1 MPLSSIQ
8 NGFASGEI
16 SPSLRGRSDLAKWHQ
31 GAFTMRNLFVNY
43 RGGAASRAGTA
54 YVGTCKQPG
63 SAAPPRDIPFQF
75 SLTQGYALEFGDYY
89 MRIKSRG
96 GYVTEPALA
105 ITAATTGNPGK
116 ITIPAHGYVPGDW
129 IYIVGMV
136 GMTGFN
142 GLTWIVGSVP
152 DANTVTLLDLFN
164 VAVNS
169 IGFGAYTSGG
179 TAARLYTLATPY
191 AAVDLPFLKYT
202 QSADTM
208 TLTCVNTDTLTEYP
222 PYDLVRSG
230 ATSWSLT
237 QEGFAASIQPPV
249 NVAVTAQS
257 STTISTYYSY
267 VVTAVNATTGEE
279 SVASS
284 AGSVINNDIAI
295 YAGSNTITWNPVAGA
310 ASYNIYKATPSYAAG
325 VPVGS
330 LFGYA
335 GTALGPSFTDT
346 NITADFTTVP
356 PTHQNPFARGAITD
370 VVATAY
376 GSGYNQA
383 TVGYSITTLTGSGFI
398 GSPIVINSGVLA
410 FVIENGGQN
419 YAPGDTITI
428 TGGAGASANLV
439 IGPHSGTYPGTCAYY
454 QQRRV
459 YGGSLNNPDT
469 LWFSQPGAFSNM
481 DSSIPI
487 TDSDAIVATPWAQQV
502 NGVQFMVPM
511 PGGLVT
517 LTGKGAWQVNG
528 GNSASLTPSDIDAS
542 PQAYNG
548 CNNIVQPIVVNYDIL
563 YLQAKGSIYRDLS
576 YNFFV
581 NIYTGTDLTV
591 LSNQLFT
598 GYTFSQWCWAE
609 EPYKLAWAV
618 RSDGAMLSLTYLK
631 EQDVY
636 AWARH
641 DTDGQFVGCCSITE
655 PPIDAV
661 YVIVKRFVRGVAVYY
676 AERMDDRDWS
686 TPEDAWCVDA
696 GLAYPLSYP
705 AATLTPAA
713 ALGTANISAVNLIDG
728 GSGYT
733 APTVVA
739 IDGTNSGAGAQFS
752 VTVVGGVITA
762 ITPTTQGAN
771 YAQGTALVISDA
783 AGFGAVAQPVITNNV
798 AFNASASVFSIAQ
811 VGDVI
816 RIGGGIATVTS
827 FVNPTQV
834 FANITQPITATVPN
848 DPNNSPLPVASGDWS
863 IGTPTTTIS
872 GLNHLEGLTVAI
884 VADGSVQPSQMV
896 TGGSITM
903 QHPASL
909 VLVGL
914 PFTAQL
920 QTSYLDPPGSPMTA
934 QGKRKNIYS
943 ATIRVEASR
952 GLQVGTNQIDAS
964 TQPGGYPVTWT
975 GMKEIKERGALVNAG
990 SAIPLFTGDWFINI
1004 PADWN
1009 TAGQVAIQSTSPM
1022 PANVLAVVSYFAD
1035 GDTPG

>member
-1 MPLSSIQ
+1 MPLTSIQ

-16 SPSLRGRSDLAKWHQ
+16 SPALRGRSDLAKWHQ

-43 RGGAASRAGTA
+43 RGGAASRPGTA

-63 SAAPPRDIPFQF
+63 NAAPPRDIPFQF
-75 SLTQGYALEFGDYY
+75 SITQGYALEFGDGY

-96 GYVTEPALA
+96 GYVTEAQKT
-105 ITAATTGNPGK
+105 ITAATNGNPG
-116 ITIPAHGYVPGDW
+116 TVRIPAHGYAAGDW
-129 IYIVGMV
+129 IFISGMS
-136 GMTGFN
+136 GMTGYN
-142 GLTWIVGSVP
+142 GLTWIVASAP
-152 DANTVTLLDLFN
+152 DANTVTLFDLFN
-164 VAVNS
+164 SPVNS
-169 IGFGAYTSGG
+169 QAFGTYLGSG
-179 TAARLYTLATPY
+179 TAARVYTLATPY

-208 TLTCVNTDTLTEYP
+208 TLTCVNTDTQTEYP

-230 ATSWSLT
+230 ATNWTLT
-237 QEGFAASIQPPV
+237 KESFSASIQPPGGIT
-249 NVAVTAQS
+249 VTAQS
-257 STTISTYYSY
+257 STTPSTYYSY
-267 VVTAVNATTGEE
+267 VVTAVDANTGEE
-279 SVASS
+279 SVASP
-284 AGSVINNDIAI
+284 AGSVQNNDIAI
-295 YAGSNTITWNPVAGA
+295 YAGSNTIAWSPVANAG
-310 ASYNIYKATPSYAAG
+310 SYNIYKATPSYAAG

-346 NITADFTTVP
+346 NITADFTAVP
-356 PTHQNPFARGAITD
+356 PTHQNPFARGAILS
-370 VVATAY
+370 VPATSY
-376 GSGYNQA
+376 GTGYNQA
-383 TVGYSITTLTGSGFI
+383 TVGYSISTLTGSGFI
-398 GSPIVINSGVLA
+398 GSPIVIGGGVVA
-410 FVIENGGQN
+410 FVIQSAGEN
-419 YAPGDTITI
+419 YTPGDTITI
-428 TGGAGASANLV
+428 TGGSGAGAVLI
-439 IGPHSGTYPGTCAYY
+439 IGPSSGTYPGTCAYY

-469 LWFSQPGAFSNM
+469 LWFSQPGAFANM

-487 TDSDAIVATPWAQQV
+487 TDADAIVATPWAQQV

-528 GNSASLTPSDIDAS
+528 GNSASITPSDIDAS

-618 RSDGAMLSLTYLK
+618 RNDGALLSLTYLK
-631 EQDVY
+631 EQDIY

-661 YVIVKRFVRGVAVYY
+661 YLIVKRFIRGTWIYY
-676 AERMDDRDWS
+676 SERMDDRDWS

-713 ALGTANISAVNLIDG
+713 ANGTANISTVNLIAG

-739 IDGTNSGAGAQFS
+739 IDGTNAGAGAQFLA
-752 VTVVGGVITA
+752 TVVGGVITA
-762 ITPTTQGAN
+762 ITPAQQGAN
-771 YAQGTALVISDA
+771 YAQGTTLVISDTT
-783 AGFGAVAQPVITNNV
+783 GTGAVAQPVITNNV
-798 AFNASASVFSIAQ
+798 AFNASAPVFSSAQ

-816 RIGGGIATVTS
+816 RIGGGIATITS
-827 FVNPTQV
+827 YVSPTKIV
-834 FANITQPITATVPN
+834 ANITQPITATTPN
-848 DPNNSPLPVASGDWS
+848 DPNNRPLPAASGAWS
-863 IGTPTTTIS
+863 LSTPTSTVS
-872 GLNHLEGLTVAI
+872 GLNHLEGMTVAI
-884 VADGSVQPSQMV
+884 VADGSVQPSQAV
-896 TGGSITM
+896 ANGSITL
-903 QHPASL
+903 QHPASCI
-909 VLVGL
+909 LVGL

-920 QTSYLDPPGSPMTA
+920 QTAYLDPPGSPMTA

-943 ATIRVEASR
+943 VTIRVEASR
-952 GLQVGTNQIDAS
+952 GLQVGTNQVDAS
-964 TQPGGYPVTWT
+964 TQPGCYPVTWT
-975 GMKEIKERGALVNAG
+975 GMKEIKERGALVSAG
-990 SAIPLFTGDWFINI
+990 AAIPLFTGDWFSNV

-1009 TAGQVAIQSTSPM
+1009 TAGQVAMQQIYPM
-1022 PANVLAVVSYFAD
+1022 PLNVLAVVAYFVD